1 MSFMPPRQYTCT
13 SIRISSGICW
23 DHFWSIKK
31 AVCIPICMQLY
42 TLVRFSPNMVKSMDW
57 MASWRYSLL
66 QGYGNKQCAQRRC
79 WAWVVRMHSTV
90 FELIGVLCRIR
101 KHADYDVCACP
112 EDGRHFST
120 RPTCAAF
127 SFLSFPSAYVQT
139 CYSTIYSEDGRITLS
154 STFLRQEASTCIHHR
169 FTSSPVV
176 QESVLNTF
184 VWGLFIFWLN
194 HGRQSDESCSEGYY
208 RYCSNGKD
216 NLGSWSEPLCKSL
229 SSRYYYSLCHELKSW
244 SFLCRMSHLDMQR
257 SGRDWPSRRTKVMSR
272 HNMDW
277 MARSHYSTIFTRTSF
292 SGMTFYR
299 IP

>member
-79 WAWVVRMHSTV
+79 WAWVVHMHSTV

-120 RPTCAAF
+120 HPTRAAF
-127 SFLSFPSAYVQT
+127 SFLSFPSAYAQT

-154 STFLRQEASTCIHHR
+154 TTLLHRETSMCIDTCENRYFKHLYRGPSSSDGISAVNQTNLALKAIIGIAAMAKI
-169 FTSSPVV
+169 TSVV
-176 QESVLNTF
+176 
-184 VWGLFIFWLN
+184 G
-194 HGRQSDESCSEGYY
+194 QSHYAN
-208 RYCSNGKD
+208 RYQVGIII
-216 NLGSWSEPLCKSL
+216 LHVTSWSPEFFFV
-229 SSRYYYSLCHELKSW
+229 E
-244 SFLCRMSHLDMQR
+244 CR
-257 SGRDWPSRRTKVMSR
+257 
-272 HNMDW
+272 
-277 MARSHYSTIFTRTSF
+277 I
-292 SGMTFYR
+292 
-299 IP
+299 